1 MQQPENFETDTM
13 FGGMFG
19 DPEVNSDKK
28 TIKLLLVPT
37 SDFVELGKQLL
48 LEVLN
53 RFATDETYYGFIHDE
68 WKK

>member
-1 MQQPENFETDTM
+1 M

-37 SDFVELGKQLL
+37 SDFVELGKQIL
-48 LEVLN
+48 LEALN